1 MYYLK
6 SRYYDPEICRWI
18 NADDAS
24 NLGANSDF
32 ASLNLFAY
40 CGNNPVSRKDES
52 GELWEIIAIGAVV
65 GAVIGGVS
73 AGMKGGNIGDIVLST
88 MEGAVTGGLCAAG
101 NGGIIAGAAI
111 HGIYIGAT
119 SEGNETTRLMK
130 GAAAFVSTL
139 FWGGFG
145 NFVTKGLTGFYSL
158 LGNIL
163 FDFNFGVAAEAT
175 NYVIQSS
182 IDVKNDFIG
191 SMFIK
196 PSSIKGK
203 SSPFYKQ
210 YFQNEVFAV

>member
-1 MYYLK
+1 M
-6 SRYYDPEICRWI
+6 
-18 NADDAS
+18 
-24 NLGANSDF
+24 
-32 ASLNLFAY
+32 
-40 CGNNPVSRKDES
+40 
-52 GELWEIIAIGAVV
+52 
-65 GAVIGGVS
+65 
-73 AGMKGGNIGDIVLST
+73 
-88 MEGAVTGGLCAAG
+88 TGGLCAAG
-101 NGGIIAGAAI
+101 NGWIIAGAAI

-130 GAAAFVSTL
+130 GAAAFVST
-139 FWGGFG
+139 
-145 NFVTKGLTGFYSL
+145 LTGFYSL